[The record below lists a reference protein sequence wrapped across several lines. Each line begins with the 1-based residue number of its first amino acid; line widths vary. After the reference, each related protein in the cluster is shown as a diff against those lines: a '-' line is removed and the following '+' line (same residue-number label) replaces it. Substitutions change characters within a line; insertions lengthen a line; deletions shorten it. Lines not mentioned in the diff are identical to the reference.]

1 MMLVKTLIQSSS
13 IQGNGIFADEP
24 VKKGQIIWEFVTG
37 FDVEFTIAQI
47 DALPPIGQAYLERY
61 TYPHPTKAG
70 VRILDGD
77 SGRFMNHAD
86 APNTDFSFANHGIA
100 TKDIAVG
107 EEITC
112 NYNEFAG
119 EIDF

>member
-1 MMLVKTLIQSSS
+1 MMLVQTMIQSSA
-13 IQGNGIFADEP
+13 IEGNGIFAAELI
-24 VKKGQIIWEFVTG
+24 KKGQIIWEFVEG
-37 FDVEFTIAQI
+37 FDVEFTNQQIANY
-47 DALPPIGQAYLERY
+47 APIGQDYLHRY
-61 TYPHPTKAG
+61 TYPHPAKKG

-86 APNTDFSFANHGIA
+86 KPNTDFTFTSHGIA